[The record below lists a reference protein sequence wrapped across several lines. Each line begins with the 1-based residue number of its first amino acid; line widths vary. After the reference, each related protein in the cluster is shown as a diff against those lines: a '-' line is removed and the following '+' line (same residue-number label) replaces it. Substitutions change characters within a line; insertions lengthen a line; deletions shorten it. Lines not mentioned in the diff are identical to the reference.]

1 MRNPLEHSPRLTRIF
16 FTVLA
21 LVVLGVTTLNFLDI
35 MFFKAV
41 SNDQCGWLPRP
52 DGLAGALITD
62 VVPGGV
68 TDRAGIK
75 DGDILL
81 RINEQEFRTPG
92 QAMNIINPMAAG
104 EYATYLV
111 ERSGVTFETKVE
123 ILKMVNVTYLAYC
136 LIGVGFL
143 LVGYVVVMTRPQG
156 RLQRLFAWYSLAAML
171 VFGFTALNISQGV
184 DPQWKVITFIS
195 AFFLGRLVAQP
206 LFVHFFMSFPVRRP
220 LADRWWF
227 KGLLIVLSIAA
238 LVPIFTNKLSSL
250 PPLLAQS
257 LILTPFIFFFAGL
270 VLFVVSYFTRI
281 DPSKRRQFR
290 PILVAIVLGVA
301 SFGYLLVIQAVN
313 RFVVFTQ
320 PILLVPGLL
329 LGAVPAA
336 FGYSIFRYRL
346 MDIDLIVK
354 RSLLYG
360 AITATLAAIYIGMVF
375 GVGSLLGALIG
386 ERENE
391 ILNITAFLI
400 IAFAFDPIKR
410 RVQDG
415 IDRVFY
421 RERMNY
427 QRALLEF
434 SQELPRQM
442 NLDQI
447 LHSMVNRISATMHVE
462 KVAVLLCDEIEGCY
476 SVGKN
481 IPPECCDFGY
491 DDDGFLD
498 LLKRTRSAQN
508 FGLLADEP
516 EMYTMN
522 SPDKRKIFR
531 SGAVLSVPMFL
542 QDRLVG
548 TILVGP
554 KLSEKPYSQEDI
566 DLLSTVG
573 SQAAIA
579 IENARLHKAE
589 IEQQRIREELALARE
604 IQQGLLPKENP
615 AIPGLDISGIA
626 IPAKIV
632 GGDYFDFIQ
641 LDEKRILVV
650 VADVSGKGMSA
661 ALYMSKIQGMVQ
673 LAAHMYNSP
682 REMLTHVNRRIY
694 DGIERKSFITMII
707 ALFDMD
713 RKEVIICRAGHNKA
727 LIGSNGKL
735 EALEAEGIGLGLE
748 RGPVFES
755 TLKEVRRPLEP
766 GGLFFFYTDG
776 LTEAMN
782 AQQVQLGEDS
792 IVSLI
797 EAKRSMSAAEIQR
810 SLTTAVEEFVGTA
823 ERHDDLTMVVV
834 KVKGEESVN
843 RKS

>member
-1 MRNPLEHSPRLTRIF
+1 MKNPLDRSPRLTRAVF
-16 FTVLA
+16 LLAA
-21 LVVLGVTTLNFLDI
+21 LVAVGVTTLNFLDI
-35 MFFKAV
+35 MVFKAV
-41 SNDQCGWLPRP
+41 SNDQCGWLARP
-52 DGLAGALITD
+52 DGLPGAIITD
-62 VVPGGV
+62 VAPDGV
-68 TDRAGIK
+68 TDRAGIR

-81 RINEQEFRTPG
+81 RINGQEFRTPG

-111 ERSGVTFETKVE
+111 ERDGVTFETKVE

-136 LIGVGFL
+136 LIGFGFL
-143 LVGYVVVMTRPQG
+143 LVGTVVVLTKPQG
-156 RLQRLFAWYSLAAML
+156 KLQRLFAWYCIGATLA
-171 VFGFTALNISQGV
+171 FGFSTLNLNPGP
-184 DPQWKVITFIS
+184 DPQWKMITFVS
-195 AFFLGRLVAQP
+195 AFFAGRLLAQP
-206 LFVHFFMSFPVRRP
+206 LFIQFFVSFPVRMP
-220 LADRWWF
+220 VADRWWF
-227 KGLLIVLSIAA
+227 RIALVVVSIATV
-238 LVPIFTNKLSSL
+238 LPIFFNMLGDF
-250 PPLLAQS
+250 PQWLAQTIIS
-257 LILTPFIFFFAGL
+257 APFIFFFAGL
-270 VLFVVSYFTRI
+270 VIFCISYFTAV

-290 PILVAIVLGVA
+290 PILIAIVAGVVAYGYVAILQVL
-301 SFGYLLVIQAVN
+301 SP
-313 RFVVFTQ
+313 FVVFTQ
-320 PILLVPGLL
+320 PLLLAPGLL
-329 LGAVPAA
+329 LAAVPAA

-360 AITATLAAIYIGMVF
+360 AITAALAAIYIGMVF

-386 ERENE
+386 QEENE

-410 RVQDG
+410 RVQEG
-415 IDRVFY
+415 IDKVFY

-427 QRALLEF
+427 QKALLEF

-447 LHSMVNRISATMHVE
+447 LNSMVNRISSTMHVD
-462 KVAVLLCDEIEGCY
+462 KVAVLVCDELEGCY
-476 SVGKN
+476 AVGKN
-481 IPPECCDFGY
+481 IPSDCCDFGY
-491 DDDGFLD
+491 ENDGFLE
-498 LLKRTRSAQN
+498 LLRQTRRAQN

-516 EMYTMN
+516 ESYRLHE
-522 SPDKRKIFR
+522 SDRARIIR
-531 SGAVLSVPMFL
+531 SGAVVSVPMFL

-548 TILVGP
+548 SILVGP
-554 KLSEKPYSQEDI
+554 KLSEKPYSQEDL

-589 IEQQRIREELALARE
+589 IERQRIREELSLARQ

-615 AIPGLDISGIA
+615 DIPGLDISGVA
-626 IPAKIV
+626 IPAEIV

-641 LDEKRILVV
+641 LDDQRVLVV

-673 LAAHMYNSP
+673 LAAHMYGSP

-707 ALFDMD
+707 ALFDLG
-713 RKEVIICRAGHNKA
+713 RKEVTICRAGHNKA
-727 LIGSNGKL
+727 LIGTNGRL
-735 EALEAEGIGLGLE
+735 EMLEAEGIGLGLE

-755 TLKEVRRPLEP
+755 TLKEVRKPLEP

-782 AQQVQLGEDS
+782 ENQVQLGEGAV
-792 IVSLI
+792 VSLI
-797 EAKRSMSAAEIQR
+797 ESKRSMNSSEIQR
-810 SLTTAVEEFVGTA
+810 ALTTAVEEFVGGA

-834 KVKGEESVN
+834 KVKNE
-843 RKS
+843 